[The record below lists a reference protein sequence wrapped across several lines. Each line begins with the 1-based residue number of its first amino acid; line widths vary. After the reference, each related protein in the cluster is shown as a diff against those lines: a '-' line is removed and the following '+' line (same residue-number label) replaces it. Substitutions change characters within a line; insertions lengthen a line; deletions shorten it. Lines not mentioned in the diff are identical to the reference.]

1 MNGAESHQQE
11 ADARRGSG
19 TSKIDALLAELEQLQ
34 NRFDDAL
41 HRATDEAA
49 LEQVRLVFLVRKG
62 ELANYFKRLGE
73 LEAAERP
80 RAGERLNQLKNYF
93 EAAFAEKSAAL
104 AKPQDDADFVDLTL
118 PGIRRRLGARHPLL
132 QVLDEIKSIFVSM
145 GFTIESGPEA
155 ESDYYNFEALNLP
168 PDHPSRDMQD
178 TFYLDLGSET
188 ESKKYLLRTHTSPV
202 QIRTMEKR
210 QPPIRIIAPGRVFR
224 RDTPDATHSPIFHQC
239 EGLCVD
245 EGISFA
251 DLKGTLQ
258 TFAQKLFGPDMKIR
272 FRPGFFPFTEPSAEY
287 DFTCFLCRG
296 KGCRVCKNTGWIEIS
311 GAGMVHPA
319 VFGFVN
325 YDSERY
331 TGYAW
336 GMGIDRVAMLKLG
349 VEDIRM
355 FFDNDVRFLRQ
366 F

>member
-1 MNGAESHQQE
+1 M
-11 ADARRGSG
+11 
-19 TSKIDALLAELEQLQ
+19 TSKVDVLLAELDHLQ
-34 NRFDDAL
+34 ARFDNAL
-41 HRATDEAA
+41 SGATTADA
-49 LEQVRLVFLVRKG
+49 LEQVRLLFLVRKG
-62 ELANYFKRLGE
+62 ELAQFFKRLGE
-73 LEAAERP
+73 LDSAERP
-80 RAGERLNQLKNYF
+80 RLGERLNLLKNSF
-93 EAAFAEKSAAL
+93 EAAFAAKSEAL
-104 AKPQDDADFVDLTL
+104 AQPQEGGAFVDLTL

-145 GFTIESGPEA
+145 GFAIESGPEA
-155 ESDYYNFEALNLP
+155 ELDYYNFEALNIP

-178 TFYLDLGSET
+178 TFYLDLGSEA
-188 ESKKYLLRTHTSPV
+188 ESKRFMLRTHTSPV
-202 QIRTMEKR
+202 QIRTMEKQ
-210 QPPIRIIAPGRVFR
+210 QPPVRIIAPGRVFR
-224 RDTPDATHSPIFHQC
+224 RDAPDATHSPIFHQC

-245 EGISFA
+245 AGISFA

-258 TFAQKLFGPDMKIR
+258 TFAQKLFGPDIKIR

-287 DFTCFLCRG
+287 DFTCTICRG
-296 KGCRVCKNTGWIEIS
+296 KGCRTCKGTGWIEIS
-311 GAGMVHPA
+311 GAGMVDPA

-336 GMGIDRVAMLKLG
+336 GMGADRLAMLKLG

>member
-1 MNGAESHQQE
+1 MYGMESHTPE
-11 ADARRGSG
+11 KVNSAA
-19 TSKIDALLAELEQLQ
+19 TPKVDALLAELAQLQ
-34 NRFDDAL
+34 TRFDDAL
-41 HRATDEAA
+41 RAATTADA

-62 ELANYFKRLGE
+62 ELAQFFKRLGE
-73 LEAAERP
+73 LDSSERP
-80 RAGERLNQLKNYF
+80 RLGERLNQLKNAF

-104 AKPQDDADFVDLTL
+104 AKPKDEGDLIDLTL
-118 PGIRRRLGARHPLL
+118 PALRRRLGARHPLL

-155 ESDYYNFEALNLP
+155 ELDYYNFEALNLP

-178 TFYLDLGSET
+178 TFYLAIPEAASN
-188 ESKKYLLRTHTSPV
+188 KYLLRTHTSPV
-202 QIRTMEKR
+202 QIRTMEKQ
-210 QPPIRIIAPGRVFR
+210 QPPVRIIAPGRVFR
-224 RDTPDATHSPIFHQC
+224 HDAPDATHSPIFHQC

-258 TFAQKLFGPDMKIR
+258 TFAQKLFGTDIKIR

-287 DFTCFLCRG
+287 DFTCTICRG
-296 KGCRVCKNTGWIEIS
+296 KGCRTCKNTGWIEIS
-311 GAGMVHPA
+311 GAGMVDPA
-319 VFGFVN
+319 VYGFVN

-336 GMGIDRVAMLKLG
+336 GMGVDRIAMLKLG

>member
-1 MNGAESHQQE
+1 MTMYEVESL
-11 ADARRGSG
+11 ATG
-19 TSKIDALLAELEQLQ
+19 TAKVDGLFAELDHLQ
-34 NRFDDAL
+34 TRFDEAL
-41 HRATDEAA
+41 GTAASAEA
-49 LEQVRLVFLVRKG
+49 LEQVRLTFLVRKG
-62 ELANYFKRLGE
+62 ELAQFFKRLGE
-73 LEAAERP
+73 LDSSERP
-80 RAGERLNQLKNYF
+80 RVGERLNQLKNAF
-93 EAAFAEKSAAL
+93 EAAFNEKSAAL
-104 AKPQDDADFVDLTL
+104 AKPKDEGDFIDLTL

-155 ESDYYNFEALNLP
+155 ELDYYNFEALNLP

-178 TFYLDLGSET
+178 TFYLAVPGA
-188 ESKKYLLRTHTSPV
+188 ESNKYLLRTHTSPV
-202 QIRTMEKR
+202 QIRTMEKH
-210 QPPIRIIAPGRVFR
+210 QPPVRIIAPGRVFR
-224 RDTPDATHSPIFHQC
+224 RDAPDATHSPIFHQC

-251 DLKGTLQ
+251 DLKGTLL

-287 DFTCFLCRG
+287 DFTCTICRG
-296 KGCRVCKNTGWIEIS
+296 KGCRTCKNTGWIEIS

-319 VFGFVN
+319 VYGFVN

-336 GMGIDRVAMLKLG
+336 GMGADRLAMLKLG

>member
-1 MNGAESHQQE
+1 MYGAESHPTPGASSAKVE
-11 ADARRGSG
+11 SILAD
-19 TSKIDALLAELEQLQ
+19 LEQLQ

-41 HRATDEAA
+41 RAATDADA
-49 LEQVRLVFLVRKG
+49 LEGVRLVFLVRKG
-62 ELANYFKRLGE
+62 ELAQFFKRLGE
-73 LEAAERP
+73 FDAAERP
-80 RAGERLNQLKNYF
+80 RVGERLNQLKNSF
-93 EAAFAEKSAAL
+93 ETAFAEKSAAL
-104 AKPQDDADFVDLTL
+104 TKPQNDGALLDLTL
-118 PGIRRRLGARHPLL
+118 PGIRRLLGARHPLL

-145 GFTIESGPEA
+145 GFSIENGPEA
-155 ESDYYNFEALNLP
+155 ETDYYNFEALNLP

-178 TFYLDLGSET
+178 TFYLAVPGAEPN
-188 ESKKYLLRTHTSPV
+188 KYLLRTHTSPV

-224 RDTPDATHSPIFHQC
+224 KDAPDATHSPIFHQC

-258 TFAQKLFGPDMKIR
+258 SFAQKLFGSDIKIR

-287 DFTCFLCRG
+287 DFTCTICRG
-296 KGCRVCKNTGWIEIS
+296 KGCRTCKGTGWIEIS
-311 GAGMVHPA
+311 GAGMVNPA
-319 VFGFVN
+319 VYHFVN

-336 GMGIDRVAMLKLG
+336 GMGVDRIAMLKLG

-355 FFDNDVRFLRQ
+355 FFDNDVRFLHQ

>member
-1 MNGAESHQQE
+1 MNGAESHPAE
-11 ADARRGSG
+11 GAGSG
-19 TSKIDALLAELEQLQ
+19 ISNVDTLLAELAQLQ
-34 NRFDDAL
+34 ARFDDAL
-41 HRATDEAA
+41 QAATSSEA
-49 LEQVRLVFLVRKG
+49 LEQVRLTYLVRKG
-62 ELANYFKRLGE
+62 ELAQYFKRLGA
-73 LEAAERP
+73 LDASERP
-80 RAGERLNQLKNYF
+80 RVGEKLNQLKDAF
-93 EAAFAEKSAAL
+93 EKAFAEKSAML
-104 AKPQDDADFVDLTL
+104 AKPREEGDLVDLTL

-145 GFTIESGPEA
+145 GFAIESGPEA
-155 ESDYYNFEALNLP
+155 ELDYYNFEALNLP

-178 TFYLDLGSET
+178 TFYLDLGSEA
-188 ESKKYLLRTHTSPV
+188 ESKRYLLRTHTSPV
-202 QIRTMEKR
+202 QIRTMEKH
-210 QPPIRIIAPGRVFR
+210 QPPVRIIAPGRVFR
-224 RDTPDATHSPIFHQC
+224 RDAPDATHSPIFHQC

-245 EGISFA
+245 VGISFA

-258 TFAQKLFGPDMKIR
+258 AFAYKLFGPDIKIR

-287 DFTCFLCRG
+287 DFTCTICRG
-296 KGCRVCKNTGWIEIS
+296 RGCRTCKNTGWIEIS
-311 GAGMVHPA
+311 GAGMVDPA

-336 GMGIDRVAMLKLG
+336 GMGVDRLAMLKLG

>member
-1 MNGAESHQQE
+1 MKMESHPTE
-11 ADARRGSG
+11 ADARREVGS
-19 TSKIDALLAELEQLQ
+19 SKVDSLLAELELFQ
-34 NRFDDAL
+34 NRFADAL
-41 HRATDEAA
+41 RAAANAEA

-62 ELANYFKRLGE
+62 ELANFFKRLGE
-73 LEAAERP
+73 LEATERP
-80 RAGERLNQLKNYF
+80 RAGERLNQLKNAF
-93 EAAFAEKSAAL
+93 ETAFAEKSAAL
-104 AKPQDDADFVDLTL
+104 AKPKDEADFVDLTL

-145 GFTIESGPEA
+145 GFSIESGPEA
-155 ESDYYNFEALNLP
+155 ELDYYNFEALNLP

-178 TFYLDLGSET
+178 TFYLDLGSAA
-188 ESKKYLLRTHTSPV
+188 ESKRYMLRTHTSPV

-210 QPPIRIIAPGRVFR
+210 QPPVRIIAPGRVFR

-258 TFAQKLFGPDMKIR
+258 TFAQKLFGPDIKIR

-287 DFTCFLCRG
+287 DFTCTICRG
-296 KGCRVCKNTGWIEIS
+296 KGCRTCKGTGWIEIS
-311 GAGMVHPA
+311 GAGMVNPA
-319 VFGFVN
+319 VYRFVD

-336 GMGIDRVAMLKLG
+336 GMGVDRLAMLKLG

>member
-1 MNGAESHQQE
+1 MSGAESHPSE
-11 ADARRGSG
+11 GAA
-19 TSKIDALLAELEQLQ
+19 TSKVDALLAELDQLHT
-34 NRFDDAL
+34 RFDDAL
-41 HRATDEAA
+41 RRAANADA

-62 ELANYFKRLGE
+62 ELAQFFKRLGE
-73 LEAAERP
+73 LNAAERP
-80 RAGERLNQLKNYF
+80 HVGEKLNQLKNAF
-93 EAAFAEKSAAL
+93 ETAFAEKSAAL
-104 AKPQDDADFVDLTL
+104 AKPKEDGDFLDLTL
-118 PGIRRRLGARHPLL
+118 PGIRRRLGTRHPLL

-155 ESDYYNFEALNLP
+155 ELDYYNFEALNIP

-178 TFYLDLGSET
+178 TFYLDLGAEA
-188 ESKKYLLRTHTSPV
+188 ESKRYLLRTHTSPV

-210 QPPIRIIAPGRVFR
+210 QPPVRIIAPGRVFR
-224 RDTPDATHSPIFHQC
+224 RDAPDATHSPIFHQC

-258 TFAQKLFGPDMKIR
+258 TFAQKLFGPDIKIR

-287 DFTCFLCRG
+287 DFTCTICRG
-296 KGCRVCKNTGWIEIS
+296 KGCRTCKGTGWIEIS

-336 GMGIDRVAMLKLG
+336 GMGADRLAMLKLG

-355 FFDNDVRFLRQ
+355 FFDNDVRFLHQ

>member
-1 MNGAESHQQE
+1 MNGAESHQPE
-11 ADARRGSG
+11 RSN
-19 TSKIDALLAELEQLQ
+19 SKVDALLAELDQLHA
-34 NRFDDAL
+34 RFDDAL
-41 HRATDEAA
+41 RGANNAET

-62 ELANYFKRLGE
+62 ELAQFFKRLGE
-73 LEAAERP
+73 LDAAERP
-80 RAGERLNQLKNYF
+80 AAGERLNQLKNAF
-93 EAAFAEKSAAL
+93 ESAFAEKNAAL
-104 AKPQDDADFVDLTL
+104 AKPKDDGDFIDLTL

-145 GFTIESGPEA
+145 GFAIESGPEA
-155 ESDYYNFEALNLP
+155 ELDYYNFEALNIP

-178 TFYLDLGSET
+178 TFYLDLGSEA
-188 ESKKYLLRTHTSPV
+188 ESQRYLLRTHTSPV

-258 TFAQKLFGPDMKIR
+258 TFAQKLFGPDIKIR

-287 DFTCFLCRG
+287 DFTCTICRG
-296 KGCRVCKNTGWIEIS
+296 KGCRTCKGTGWIEIS
-311 GAGMVHPA
+311 GAGMVDPN

-336 GMGIDRVAMLKLG
+336 GMGADRLAMLKLG

>member
-1 MNGAESHQQE
+1 
-11 ADARRGSG
+11 
-19 TSKIDALLAELEQLQ
+19 
-34 NRFDDAL
+34 
-41 HRATDEAA
+41 
-49 LEQVRLVFLVRKG
+49 
-62 ELANYFKRLGE
+62 
-73 LEAAERP
+73 
-80 RAGERLNQLKNYF
+80 LNQLKNAF

-104 AKPQDDADFVDLTL
+104 AKPQDNGDFIDLTL
-118 PGIRRRLGARHPLL
+118 PGIRCRLGARHPLL

-145 GFTIESGPEA
+145 GFAIESGPEA

-178 TFYLDLGSET
+178 TFYLDLGSEA
-188 ESKKYLLRTHTSPV
+188 ESKRWLLRTHTSPV

-224 RDTPDATHSPIFHQC
+224 RDAPDATHSPIFHQV

-258 TFAQKLFGPDMKIR
+258 TFAQKLFGPDIKIR

-287 DFTCFLCRG
+287 DFTCVLCRG
-296 KGCRVCKNTGWIEIS
+296 KGCRICKNTGWIEIS
-311 GAGMVHPA
+311 GAGMVDPA

-336 GMGIDRVAMLKLG
+336 GMGADRLAMLKLG
-349 VEDIRM
+349 VEDIRI

>member
-1 MNGAESHQQE
+1 
-11 ADARRGSG
+11 
-19 TSKIDALLAELEQLQ
+19 
-34 NRFDDAL
+34 
-41 HRATDEAA
+41 
-49 LEQVRLVFLVRKG
+49 LVRKG
-62 ELANYFKRLGE
+62 ELAQMFKRLAE
-73 LEAAERP
+73 LDASERP
-80 RAGERLNQLKNYF
+80 AAGERLNQLKSAF
-93 EAAFAEKSAAL
+93 EKAFAEKSESL
-104 AKPQDDADFVDLTL
+104 AKPKANGDLVDLTL
-118 PGIRRRLGARHPLL
+118 PGIRRRLGVRHPLL

-145 GFTIESGPEA
+145 GFAIESAPEA
-155 ESDYYNFEALNLP
+155 ETDYYNFEALNLP

-178 TFYLDLGSET
+178 TFYLAIPGA
-188 ESKKYLLRTHTSPV
+188 ESNQFLLRTHTSPV

-210 QPPIRIIAPGRVFR
+210 QPPVRIIAPGRVFR
-224 RDTPDATHSPIFHQC
+224 KDAPDATHSPIFHQC

-245 EGISFA
+245 EGISLA

-258 TFAQKLFGPDMKIR
+258 TFAQKLFGPDIKIR

-287 DFTCFLCRG
+287 DFTCTICRG
-296 KGCRVCKNTGWIEIS
+296 KGCRTCKGTGWIEIS
-311 GAGMVHPA
+311 GAGMVNPA

-336 GMGIDRVAMLKLG
+336 GMGVDRIAMLKLG

-355 FFDNDVRFLRQ
+355 FFENDIRFLHQ